1 MTSIVRAN
9 EKDRQLLSQMA
20 KQTLLESHADSP
32 AAAGL
37 DSYVR
42 ENYSEDALKQELRD
56 EKNIFHIIY
65 YNDRPAGYS
74 KIIFNTSS
82 EQRDIK
88 DLAKLER
95 FYLLKEF
102 YGLKLGLELFKFNVE
117 LSKKNGQSGIWL
129 YTWKGNQ
136 RAIQFYKKNG
146 FVITGSHDFKISETL
161 SNPNHQM
168 FLKF

>member
-146 FVITGSHDFKISETL
+146 HTHT
-161 SNPNHQM
+161 
-168 FLKF
+168 

>member
-42 ENYSEDALKQELRD
+42 ENYSEDVLKQELKD

-74 KIIFNTSS
+74 KIIFNT
-82 EQRDIK
+82 
-88 DLAKLER
+88 
-95 FYLLKEF
+95 Y
-102 YGLKLGLELFKFNVE
+102 
-117 LSKKNGQSGIWL
+117 
-129 YTWKGNQ
+129 
-136 RAIQFYKKNG
+136 
-146 FVITGSHDFKISETL
+146 
-161 SNPNHQM
+161 
-168 FLKF
+168 